1 VPDSTDA
8 KAWLNFG
15 SLYVQNQQYD
25 DAEPILKKA
34 LALDST
40 LAPAHYQL
48 GRAYFKTNRLADARR
63 EFLKAIE
70 LSPKARMARLGM
82 AWLLL
87 SDLSAE
93 GSPKEEGKTT
103 DPSAKAKAT
112 ADALDWVAQA
122 IEKGGAPFD
131 VLQSDEDLAPL
142 RALPEWKALMKKYF
156 PEQVKD

>member
-1 VPDSTDA
+1 MLFRS
-8 KAWLNFG
+8 
-15 SLYVQNQQYD
+15 
-25 DAEPILKKA
+25 LKKA

-48 GRAYFKTNRLADARR
+48 GRAYFKTNRPADARL
-63 EFLKAIE
+63 EFLKTIE

-82 AWLLL
+82 AWLVLAA
-87 SDLSAE
+87 LSAE

-103 DPSAKAKAT
+103 
-112 ADALDWVAQA
+112 DALDWVAQA

-142 RALPEWKALMKKYF
+142 RSLPEWNALMKKHF
-156 PEQVKD
+156 PDQFKDK